1 MMITLISRWGYN
13 VNKSCVNVP
22 KLMNFFFIISLRGR
36 VKKIIKINIIEYFL
50 IDKKKKLRNWINQS
64 NLKIISII

>member
-1 MMITLISRWGYN
+1 MSIK
-13 VNKSCVNVP
+13 VV
-22 KLMNFFFIISLRGR
+22 LMYLNSWIFFIISLRGR

>member
-1 MMITLISRWGYN
+1 MSIK
-13 VNKSCVNVP
+13 VV
-22 KLMNFFFIISLRGR
+22 LMYLNSWNIFFIISLRGR